1 MVKVDIISG
10 FLGAGKTTLI
20 KKLFESKKFQSEKV
34 VIIENEFGEIGIDGS
49 FLKESGVQIKEINAG
64 CICCSLVGDFESS
77 IKELIEK
84 FNPDRIIIEPSGVG
98 KLSDIIVAV
107 QKVQDVDLK
116 INILAT
122 VVDAGKAKVYL
133 KNFGEFFDNQ
143 IQAADTVV
151 VGKVDKVSEEKL
163 IESVNVIKGVNQK
176 ANVITTAI
184 ADLNGDK
191 IVEFLEEKA
200 SLREELI
207 KEVEKEHHHEEGEEC
222 DDPECSCHHHHDDDD
237 EDEDEHEHHCCHHHH
252 DDDDDE
258 DEDEHEHH
266 CCHHHHDD
274 DDEDED
280 EHEHHCCHNHHD
292 DDDEEDEHEHEHH
305 HHHEEA
311 VADENG
317 EVHHHIHRHHHHHHH
332 DHDGHDADEVFQS
345 WGLETPRSFT
355 KDELEGY
362 LKTLCD
368 DNSGLGIILRSKGIV
383 KAADADKWYYFD
395 LVAGD
400 YDIRLGE
407 PDYTGRIVVIG
418 SGIDDHKLDE
428 LFSKKGN

>member
-163 IESVNVIKGVNQK
+163 VESVNVIKGVNQK

-222 DDPECSCHHHHDDDD
+222 DDPECSCHHHHDDEEDEDEHEHHCCHHHHDDD

-252 DDDDDE
+252 DDDDD
-258 DEDEHEHH
+258 
-266 CCHHHHDD
+266 
-274 DDEDED
+274 
-280 EHEHHCCHNHHD
+280 
-292 DDDEEDEHEHEHH
+292 EDEHEHEHH

-368 DNSGLGIILRSKGIV
+368 DNAGLGIILRSKGIV

>member
-274 DDEDED
+274 DDE
-280 EHEHHCCHNHHD
+280 
-292 DDDEEDEHEHEHH
+292 EDEHEHEHH

-317 EVHHHIHRHHHHHHH
+317 EVHHHIHRHHHHHH